1 MRIAYVILTCEL
13 YFDTR
18 VKWQKQTSLL
28 NVKPEDIYYL
38 GHKMDL
44 DRHLYN
50 WGAPDEYHALPYKT
64 VDFFKNLDLDY
75 DYYMLIDDD
84 TYVFHDRLQ
93 RALGQFSSH
102 SLISMGHELDHIKH
116 EYFVYFSGGAGTV
129 LTRAL
134 YKEVKKY
141 ISTCVNP
148 IIHFCSDIVVGKW
161 LIDIKKEVQKEG
173 RVMTEL
179 HNCNFHP
186 EYYNPET
193 DNISKAI
200 TFHHL
205 KTREHYLEMA
215 LYNYAQVI
223 Q

>member
-1 MRIAYVILTCEL
+1 MRIAYVILTCEK

-38 GHKMDL
+38 GHKMDP
-44 DRHLYN
+44 DQRLYN
-50 WGAPDEYHALPYKT
+50 WGASDEYNALPYKT
-64 VDFFKNLDLDY
+64 LDFFKNLDLDY
-75 DYYMLIDDD
+75 DYYVLIDDD

-93 RALGQFSSH
+93 LALGQFSSN
-102 SLISMGHELDHIKH
+102 SLISMGYELDHIKY

-129 LTRAL
+129 LTHAL

-148 IIHFCSDIVVGKW
+148 IIHYCSDICVGKW

-173 RVMTEL
+173 RVMTEI

-186 EYYNPET
+186 EYYRQT
-193 DNISKAI
+193 DDISKAI

-205 KTREHYLEMA
+205 KTREQYLELA
-215 LYNYAQVI
+215 LYNYTQI
-223 Q
+223 IN